1 MNIKVTPVF
10 SKLKNHYESKRWRQ
24 IVAMGGSRS
33 SKSWSLLQLF
43 AMLLLSRTNLYITVW
58 RNTAKTCR
66 STVRKDF
73 KNILALDP
81 YLYNSFVENK
91 TEATFTAKLTGSVI
105 VFEGADDIGKVL
117 GLAQDISFFNEVTE
131 FNEDVY
137 LQITQRTAETV
148 FADYNPSKNFWFER
162 FRADSRTIFDHST
175 YRDNPFCPPEIV
187 KQLNG
192 YDPSVKAN
200 VDAKTANQ
208 YMYDVYCE
216 GIRAEKPNK
225 IYRGW
230 KQIPDDFF
238 AKIPAD
244 SYYALD
250 FGLSKPNA
258 LVEIKYDGKRSFY
271 VKELLYLP
279 SSDLEMSLSETID
292 HLYPDIKATSKLLI
306 CDSAKQA
313 VIDSLVVDGFYA
325 VGAIKGSGSIDAGIQ
340 FVQSAEVFYTV
351 GSRNIETEE
360 ESYSFQV
367 DRYGA
372 TVDIPDRNQEDH
384 LMDAIRYGI
393 MYLKHLLGIEL
404 KK

>member
-1 MNIKVTPVF
+1 MKIQVTPVF
-10 SKLKNHYESKRWRQ
+10 SKLKTHYDSGRWRQ
-24 IVAMGGSRS
+24 IVPMGGSRS
-33 SKSWSLLQLF
+33 SKTWSLLQLF
-43 AMLLLSRTNLYITVW
+43 AMLLLSRTNLFITVW

-73 KNILALDP
+73 RNILALDP
-81 YLYNSFVENK
+81 VLYNAFIENK
-91 TEATFTAKLTGSVI
+91 TDATFTSKTTGSTI

-137 LQITQRTAETV
+137 LQITQRTAETI

-162 FRADSRTIFDHST
+162 FRLDPRTIFDHST

-192 YDPSVKAN
+192 YDPSVQAN
-200 VDAKTANQ
+200 VDAETANQ

-230 KQIPDDFF
+230 KEIPDDFF

-244 SYYALD
+244 SYFALD

-258 LVEIKYDGKRSFY
+258 LVEIKFDGKRSFY
-271 VKELLYLP
+271 VKELMYL
-279 SSDLEMSLSETID
+279 SSQELGMSLSEAID
-292 HLYPDIKATSKLLI
+292 QIYPQIKTNASLLI

-313 VIDSLVVDGFYA
+313 VIDSLKLDGFYA
-325 VGAIKGSGSIDAGIQ
+325 VGAIKGSGSVDAGIQ
-340 FVQSAEVFYTV
+340 FIQSARIYYTK
-351 GSRNIETEE
+351 GSRNLATEE
-360 ESYSFQV
+360 ESYSYQL
-367 DRYGA
+367 DRFGK

-384 LMDAIRYGI
+384 LMDATRYGI

-404 KK
+404 K